1 MRGGRKLQEKNTKSP
16 SSSQELFEIKQQR
29 REANFAKLK
38 ELMLNNVS
46 KTKSK
51 TFTQYTKELIKQYT
65 RNPYANISN
74 IRNVSLFLE
83 RSSMTYKKILAYFS
97 QMPLYH
103 YNIIYKA
110 DFVKGVDPQKMLKS
124 YQELSQRLQAIN
136 MAKEFQTVV
145 ATTLRDGAYY
155 GFIYDNEGDGF
166 LLQALEPQYCKIQS
180 ITGDG
185 QYVFAFDATFFDA
198 GDNKEYL
205 YGTGEDTEGIWDSI
219 FIEGYETYKSQG
231 RDYRWFQIPS
241 ERSLCLIAGD
251 NPDMP
256 LPLFFSVFTSLLDLL
271 DLEQI
276 LASKTEL
283 ENYVLLLSKIPLLT
297 NTTDPDDFAVS
308 IEAVEMM
315 QEMIDEVV
323 PNLVGTAYSPCQL
336 DVIHFDKSNTADDT
350 DKLAQSM
357 HNLFANLGISELVVS
372 GGASTN
378 SIGLKFSIQNDEAFA
393 FVYLKRIESWMN
405 SYIKQNYSDDFFLK
419 FHRISY
425 FNQQEVTTMYKEAAT
440 LTAPMLTDYVTAL
453 GQTPY
458 EMMCMTFMEN
468 ALNLKNGLWTPLQ
481 SSYTQPG
488 TSKEAG
494 APQKDDGELTD
505 EGVKTR
511 DGDKNKGTKA
521 GKGK

>member
-1 MRGGRKLQEKNTKSP
+1 MQEKT
-16 SSSQELFEIKQQR
+16 SSNYTQEQFEHKKR
-29 REANFAKLK
+29 YREENFAKLK
-38 ELMLNNVS
+38 ELLLNNVS

-65 RNPYANISN
+65 RNPYANLNN
-74 IRNVSLFLE
+74 IRNVSMFLE

-103 YNIIYKA
+103 YNIIYRA
-110 DFVKGVDPQKMLKS
+110 DFVKGVDPQKMLKA
-124 YQELSQRLQAIN
+124 YQELSQKLHEIN
-136 MAKEFQTVV
+136 MGKEFQTVV
-145 ATTLRDGAYY
+145 ATALRDGAYY
-155 GFIYDNEGDGF
+155 GFIYDGEGDGF

-180 ITGDG
+180 VTGDG

-205 YGTGEDTEGIWDSI
+205 YGTDEDSEGIWDSI

-231 RDYRWFQIPS
+231 RDYRWFQIPP
-241 ERSLCLIAGD
+241 ERSLCLLAGD

-256 LPLFFSVFTSLLDLL
+256 LPLFFSVFTSLFDLL

-315 QEMIDEVV
+315 QEMINEVV
-323 PNLVGTAYSPCQL
+323 PNLVGTAYSPCEL
-336 DVIHFDKSNTADDT
+336 DVIHFDKSNTSEDT

-393 FVYLKRIESWMN
+393 FVYMKRIESWMN
-405 SYIKQNYSDDFFLK
+405 AYIKQNYSQEFYLK
-419 FHRISY
+419 FHRVSY
-425 FNQQEVTTMYKEAAT
+425 FNQQEVATMYKDAVT
-440 LTAPMLTDYVTAL
+440 LTAPLLTDYVTAL

-458 EMMCMTFMEN
+458 EMMCMTYMEN

-481 SSYTQPG
+481 TSYTQSG
-488 TSKEAG
+488 KDEEAG
-494 APQKDDGELTD
+494 APTKDVDDLTD
-505 EGVKTR
+505 EGAKTR
-511 DGDKNKGTKA
+511 AGDKNKGTKA
-521 GKGK
+521 TKGK